1 MLNAIN
7 PAMDGITK
15 VVPASVTS
23 HNVTR
28 PVVKS
33 KVNEELNDT
42 AENLEKELEQTKASV
57 QQLQNMSDSLGKR
70 LQFNV
75 NEALGKVVVK
85 VIDSSTDK
93 VIKEIPS
100 QEVQNMQLHIKETI
114 GLLFDEIV

>member
-1 MLNAIN
+1 MLNALT
-7 PAMDGITK
+7 PAMDGIRK
-15 VVPASVTS
+15 IVPTPVSTP
-23 HNVTR
+23 NVSR
-28 PVVKS
+28 PVAKS

-42 AENLEKELEQTKASV
+42 AENLEKELEQTKATV
-57 QQLQNMSDSLGKR
+57 QQLQDLSDSLGKR

-85 VIDSSTDK
+85 VIDPSTDK